1 MMGAH
6 ANDRVSMRWWI
17 GEDCVMVASDDG
29 AEEGDGGSVCAQLA
43 YPHRTYHNQRLQGIA

>member
-17 GEDCVMVASDDG
+17 GEEVVVVAGDDD
-29 AEEGDGGSVCAQLA
+29 ADKEGECSRLA
-43 YPHRTYHNQRLQGIA
+43 YRYQTYHNPRF